1 MSLFDKMMDRN
12 LKRMKKM
19 QKQMLDMQEEI
30 YDENGEQIERVNK
43 KSAELG
49 AKGTKIHYEAA
60 ASGIKDGLGD
70 KSGKFCCEC
79 GKKIDAKAKYCSEC
93 GTKQE

>member
-1 MSLFDKMMDRN
+1 MMKM
-12 LKRMKKM
+12 
-19 QKQMLDMQEEI
+19 
-30 YDENGEQIERVNK
+30 GNK
-43 KSAELG
+43 LNELIR
-49 AKGTKIHYEAA
+49 KGTKIHYEAA

>member
-43 KSAELG
+43 KR
-49 AKGTKIHYEAA
+49 YEN
-60 ASGIKDGLGD
+60 SL
-70 KSGKFCCEC
+70 
-79 GKKIDAKAKYCSEC
+79 
-93 GTKQE
+93 